1 MNKEEAIQ
9 KSTTTFNAAADRFDA
24 PALSFW
30 NRFGQNTIE
39 RIQLKPGAKVLDV
52 CCGSGA
58 SAIPAAVKVGN
69 TGSVMGADLADSL
82 LELARKKSQQQG
94 LANIEFRCG
103 DFTNMGLPSE
113 SFDAIVCVFG
123 IFFVPDMEAAVAEL
137 WRMLRPGGKLAI
149 TSWGTRV
156 FEPANQTFWNAVKS
170 ERPELYK
177 QFTPW
182 YRIGDPESLKA
193 LLESSGATN
202 VEVVA
207 ETDRHELS
215 TPEDWWTMVMGGG
228 IRGTIDQLDRVA
240 QEHIRSVNLEFLRDN
255 NIHYLEARIRLCCF
269 TGDGR
274 TLSQTRL
281 FCWKSLYNCRYC
293 SLCLYSCG

>member
-9 KSTTTFNAAADRFDA
+9 KSTTTFNAAADLFDA

-30 NRFGQNTIE
+30 NRFGQNTVE
-39 RIQLKPGAKVLDV
+39 RIQLQPGAEVLDV

-69 TGSVMGADLADSL
+69 TGSVLGADLADSL
-82 LELARKKSQQQG
+82 LDLARQKSHQQG

-123 IFFVPDMEAAVAEL
+123 IFFVPDMEAAIAEL

-149 TSWGTRV
+149 TSWGARV
-156 FEPANQTFWNAVKS
+156 FEPANQTFWNTIQS

-182 YRIGDPESLKA
+182 YRIGETDSLTA
-193 LLESSGATN
+193 LLESGGATN
-202 VEVVA
+202 VEVFA
-207 ETDRHELS
+207 QTDSHKLA

-228 IRGTIDQLDRVA
+228 IRGTVDQLDPATKERV
-240 QEHIRSVNLEFLRDN
+240 RSVNMQFLRDN
-255 NIHYLEARIRLCCF
+255 QIHAL
-269 TGDGR
+269 D
-274 TLSQTRL
+274 SDV
-281 FCWKSLYNCRYC
+281 LYAIAQK
-293 SLCLYSCG
+293 

>member
-1 MNKEEAIQ
+1 MNQEEAIA
-9 KSTTTFNAAADRFDA
+9 KATTIFNTAADYFDA

-30 NRFGQNTIE
+30 NRFGQNTVD
-39 RIQLKPGAKVLDV
+39 RIHLPSGAQVLDV

-58 SAIPAAVKVGN
+58 SAIPAAIKVGK
-69 TGSVMGADLADSL
+69 TGSVLGADLADSL
-82 LELARKKSQQQG
+82 LALARQKSQQQG

-113 SFDAIVCVFG
+113 SFDAIICVFG

-156 FEPANQTFWNAVKS
+156 FEPANQIFWNAVKA

-182 YRIGDPESLKA
+182 YRIGDIDSLKT
-193 LLESSGATN
+193 LLESGGATN
-202 VEVVA
+202 VEVFA
-207 ETDRHELS
+207 ETDSHQLA
-215 TPEDWWTMVMGGG
+215 TPEDWWTMLMGGG
-228 IRGTIDQLDRVA
+228 TRGTVDQLDPATQALV
-240 QEHIRSVNLEFLRDN
+240 RSINLEFLRDN
-255 NIHYLEARIRLCCF
+255 HIH
-269 TGDGR
+269 
-274 TLSQTRL
+274 TLDSDV
-281 FCWKSLYNCRYC
+281 LYAIAQK
-293 SLCLYSCG
+293 

>member
-1 MNKEEAIQ
+1 MNKEEAIR
-9 KSTTTFNAAADRFDA
+9 KSTTTFNSAADYFNA

-30 NRFGQNTIE
+30 NRFGQNTVD
-39 RIQLKPGAKVLDV
+39 RIQLPLGAQVLDV

-58 SAIPAAVKVGN
+58 SAIPAAIKVGK
-69 TGSVMGADLADSL
+69 TGSVLGADLADSL
-82 LELARKKSQQQG
+82 LALARQKSQQQG

-113 SFDAIVCVFG
+113 SFDAIICVFG

-156 FEPANQTFWNAVKS
+156 FEPANQVFWNAVKA

-182 YRIGDPESLKA
+182 YRIGDTESLKT
-193 LLESSGATN
+193 LLESGGATN
-202 VEVVA
+202 VEVFA
-207 ETDRHELS
+207 EIDSHQLA
-215 TPEDWWTMVMGGG
+215 TPQDWWTMLMGGG
-228 IRGTIDQLDRVA
+228 TRGTVDQLVPATQARV
-240 QEHIRSVNLEFLRDN
+240 RSINLEFLRDN
-255 NIHYLEARIRLCCF
+255 HIH
-269 TGDGR
+269 
-274 TLSQTRL
+274 TLDSDV
-281 FCWKSLYNCRYC
+281 LYAIAQK
-293 SLCLYSCG
+293 

>member
-9 KSTTTFNAAADRFDA
+9 KSTITFNAAADYFDA

-30 NRFGQNTIE
+30 NRFGRNTVD
-39 RIQLKPGAKVLDV
+39 RLQLQVGAKVLDV

-69 TGSVMGADLADSL
+69 TGSVLGADLANSL
-82 LELARKKSQQQG
+82 LDLARQKSQQQG
-94 LANIEFRCG
+94 LTNIEFRCG
-103 DFTNMGLPSE
+103 DFTNLGLPSA
-113 SFDAIVCVFG
+113 SFDAIICVFG

-156 FEPANQTFWNAVKS
+156 FEPANQTFWNAIQA

-177 QFTPW
+177 QYTPW

-193 LLESSGATN
+193 LLESGGATN
-202 VEVVA
+202 VEVFS
-207 ETDRHELS
+207 ETDSHNLA

-228 IRGTIDQLDRVA
+228 IRGTVDQLDSETKERV
-240 QEHIRSVNLEFLRDN
+240 RSVNMQFLRDHH
-255 NIHYLEARIRLCCF
+255 IH
-269 TGDGR
+269 
-274 TLSQTRL
+274 TLDSDV
-281 FCWKSLYNCRYC
+281 LYAIAQK
-293 SLCLYSCG
+293 

>member
-1 MNKEEAIQ
+1 
-9 KSTTTFNAAADRFDA
+9 
-24 PALSFW
+24 
-30 NRFGQNTIE
+30 
-39 RIQLKPGAKVLDV
+39 VL
-52 CCGSGA
+52 
-58 SAIPAAVKVGN
+58 
-69 TGSVMGADLADSL
+69 GADLADSL

-94 LANIEFRCG
+94 LENIEFRCG

-113 SFDAIVCVFG
+113 SFDAIACVFG

-182 YRIGDPESLKA
+182 YRIGDTNSLKT
-193 LLESSGATN
+193 LLESCGATN
-202 VEVVA
+202 VEVFA
-207 ETDRHELS
+207 QTDSHNLA

-228 IRGTIDQLDRVA
+228 IRGTVDQLETAA
-240 QEHIRSVNLEFLRDN
+240 QERIRSINLEFLRTN
-255 NIHYLEARIRLCCF
+255 NIH
-269 TGDGR
+269 
-274 TLSQTRL
+274 TLDSDV
-281 FCWKSLYNCRYC
+281 LYAIAQK
-293 SLCLYSCG
+293 

>member
-1 MNKEEAIQ
+1 MNKEEAIR
-9 KSTTTFNAAADRFDA
+9 KSTTTFNSAADYFDA

-30 NRFGQNTIE
+30 NRFGQNTVD
-39 RIQLKPGAKVLDV
+39 RIQLPLGAQVLDV

-58 SAIPAAVKVGN
+58 SAIPAAIKVGK
-69 TGSVMGADLADSL
+69 TGSVLGADLADSL
-82 LELARKKSQQQG
+82 LALARQKSQQQG

-103 DFTNMGLPSE
+103 DFTNMGLPSK

-156 FEPANQTFWNAVKS
+156 FEPANQVFWNAVKA

-182 YRIGDPESLKA
+182 YRIGDTESLKT
-193 LLESSGATN
+193 LLESGGATN
-202 VEVVA
+202 VEVFA
-207 ETDRHELS
+207 EIDSHQLA
-215 TPEDWWTMVMGGG
+215 TPQDWWTMLMGGG
-228 IRGTIDQLDRVA
+228 TRGTVDQLDPATQARV
-240 QEHIRSVNLEFLRDN
+240 RSINLEFLRDN
-255 NIHYLEARIRLCCF
+255 HIH
-269 TGDGR
+269 
-274 TLSQTRL
+274 TLDSDV
-281 FCWKSLYNCRYC
+281 LYAIAQK
-293 SLCLYSCG
+293 

>member
-9 KSTTTFNAAADRFDA
+9 KSTITFNSAADYFDA

-30 NRFGQNTIE
+30 NRFGRNTVE
-39 RIQLKPGAKVLDV
+39 RIQLQPGAKVLDV

-69 TGSVMGADLADSL
+69 TGSVSGADLADSL
-82 LELARKKSQQQG
+82 LDLARQKSQQQG
-94 LANIEFRCG
+94 LTNIEFRCG
-103 DFTNMGLPSE
+103 DFTNLGLSSA
-113 SFDAIVCVFG
+113 SFDTIICVFG

-149 TSWGTRV
+149 TSWGSRV
-156 FEPANQTFWNAVKS
+156 FEPANQTFWNAIKV

-177 QFTPW
+177 QYTPW

-193 LLESSGATN
+193 LLESGGATN
-202 VEVVA
+202 VEVFA
-207 ETDRHELS
+207 ETDSHKLA

-228 IRGTIDQLDRVA
+228 IRGTIDQLDSETKERV
-240 QEHIRSVNLEFLRDN
+240 RSVNMQFLRDHR
-255 NIHYLEARIRLCCF
+255 IHVL
-269 TGDGR
+269 D
-274 TLSQTRL
+274 SDV
-281 FCWKSLYNCRYC
+281 LYAIAQK
-293 SLCLYSCG
+293 

>member
-1 MNKEEAIQ
+1 MNKEEAIE
-9 KSTTTFNAAADRFDA
+9 KSTTTFNSAADYFDA

-30 NRFGQNTIE
+30 NRFGQKTID
-39 RIQLKPGAKVLDV
+39 RIQLQPGDQVLDV

-58 SAIPAAVKVGN
+58 SAIPAAVQVGT
-69 TGSVMGADLADSL
+69 TGSILGVDLANSL
-82 LELARKKSQQQG
+82 LELARQKSQQQG

-103 DFTNMGLPSE
+103 DFTSMDLPSE

-156 FEPANQTFWNAVKS
+156 FEPANQTFWNAIKS

-182 YRIGDPESLKA
+182 YRIGDTDSLTA
-193 LLESSGATN
+193 LLESGGATN
-202 VEVVA
+202 VEVFA
-207 ETDRHELS
+207 ETDSHELA

-228 IRGTIDQLDRVA
+228 IRGTVDQLDTGA
-240 QEHIRSVNLEFLRDN
+240 QARIRSINLEFLRTN
-255 NIHYLEARIRLCCF
+255 HIHAL
-269 TGDGR
+269 D
-274 TLSQTRL
+274 SDV
-281 FCWKSLYNCRYC
+281 LYAIAQK
-293 SLCLYSCG
+293 